1 MIMNPWPILGAW
13 AARDNN
19 DDDDDDDE
27 DSAETRGHCAHG
39 RGHEIQS
46 IGSVSLYYY
55 YLLLPLRENR
65 IREGKER
72 KKVKR
77 GDVKFFRE
85 ILFEVLINN

>member
-19 DDDDDDDE
+19 DDDDE

-39 RGHEIQS
+39 VWSRDS
-46 IGSVSLYYY
+46 INRVS
-55 YLLLPLRENR
+55 EFFT
-65 IREGKER
+65 
-72 KKVKR
+72 VKR
-77 GDVKFFRE
+77 KYVGCERDKNVKTWDVKFFRE

>member
-19 DDDDDDDE
+19 DDDDE

-46 IGSVSLYYY
+46 IGSVSFSHYY
-55 YLLLPLRENR
+55 R
-65 IREGKER
+65 
-72 KKVKR
+72 
-77 GDVKFFRE
+77 
-85 ILFEVLINN
+85 

>member
-19 DDDDDDDE
+19 DDDDE

-46 IGSVSLYYY
+46 IGSVSFSYKT
-55 YLLLPLRENR
+55 LLPLRENR
-65 IREGKER
+65 MREGKESENM
-72 KKVKR
+72 
-77 GDVKFFRE
+77 GC
-85 ILFEVLINN
+85 

>member
-1 MIMNPWPILGAW
+1 MNPWPILGDW

-19 DDDDDDDE
+19 DDDDE
-27 DSAETRGHCAHG
+27 DSAETRGHWGHG

-46 IGSVSLYYY
+46 IGSVSFSHYYH
-55 YLLLPLRENR
+55 LRENR
-65 IREGKER
+65 MREGKER

>member
-19 DDDDDDDE
+19 DDNDDDDE

-39 RGHEIQS
+39 AWSRDS
-46 IGSVSLYYY
+46 INRVSEFFS
-55 YLLLPLRENR
+55 LLPLRENR
-65 IREGKER
+65 MREGKER